1 MDRKMNFF
9 IMFFIFIIVLA
20 FTSHISYTQSLIT
33 GSTTWGTEIVTIS
46 PDRYTPKISELLRG
60 TGLDE
65 ITCKFITLDGKNNE
79 IKINVPFLS
88 SEFDLDTGGGE
99 LKAGF
104 EVVNLFISSSRGEK
118 NNWVGVEGKLGGH
131 AIRFELSFKPGF
143 KAITSSTAQDPNNL
157 THTTFRIRL
166 FNKDNNTYKTLFEKS
181 TTEWEKT
188 DKNETEIT
196 EIKNVIHNLFQALND
211 LNWDNAKNCCVY
223 RSMAYD
229 QVNRIE
235 ETLYITLGNNLSLN
249 ISETIDKI
257 VIDGENAKAYLLLTS
272 IQFEE
277 RTSNK
282 EWFYLQ
288 KINNTWKL
296 YRMGPVKKDSIKIL
310 SLTPNSGLQDGV
322 KTKFKIIVEYNL
334 TSYNKGK
341 LDIGFSTINPANW
354 KTIESETF
362 YISKGSGT
370 HEFNIHVIPKNWG
383 KQGVFSVSVSIDEVP
398 KSDNICLD
406 SDLEILSF

>member
-1 MDRKMNFF
+1 MINKHLNIILKLLFLIILLLFACQPAKSQSSTGAIHALPTEITLSGRLCDGDSIGEIGMPNAYLFAIANDYKTILGYSKTKNGVYPERGSWEITRLPVNKEIILVGFHPNTKFNWVIREIKTGIF
-9 IMFFIFIIVLA
+9 NIDFGDFIIKA
-20 FTSHISYTQSLIT
+20 GPYHD
-33 GSTTWGTEIVTIS
+33 
-46 PDRYTPKISELLRG
+46 P
-60 TGLDE
+60 
-65 ITCKFITLDGKNNE
+65 
-79 IKINVPFLS
+79 
-88 SEFDLDTGGGE
+88 EFGGG
-99 LKAGF
+99 KTG
-104 EVVNLFISSSRGEK
+104 
-118 NNWVGVEGKLGGH
+118 VG
-131 AIRFELSFKPGF
+131 
-143 KAITSSTAQDPNNL
+143 
-157 THTTFRIRL
+157 L
-166 FNKDNNTYKTLFEKS
+166 FNLIAHEAGVFILDSQLKNQENLIEYLLNEAKKLD
-181 TTEWEKT
+181 
-188 DKNETEIT
+188 NETEIT

-211 LNWDNAKNCCVY
+211 LDWDNAKNCCVY

-249 ISETIDKI
+249 VSKTIDKI

-272 IQFEE
+272 IQSEE
-277 RTSNK
+277 RTNNE

-288 KINNTWKL
+288 KINNSWKL

-310 SLTPNSGLQDGV
+310 SLTPNSGLEDGV

-383 KQGVFSVSVSIDEVP
+383 KQGVFSVNVSIDEVP